1 MSYHYLFNF
10 AFERNG
16 GEKMESIVEMK
27 LSSKNIVSPKGFK
40 AAGIHCGLKHKKK
53 DLALLYSEVPASV
66 AGVFTTNKVQAA
78 PIKVTKEVVYETKKM
93 QAVIVNSGNANACTG
108 KQGLLDAYE
117 MQKLAAEKLGIDPEL
132 VGVSSTGVIGEMLK
146 MDYIREGVK
155 KIEIGNTLEN
165 GIDFAQAILTTDT
178 VMKNT
183 TYSTT
188 IDGKEVV
195 ISGTAKGSGMIEPN
209 MATMLG
215 FITTDANIES
225 DVLQKALSEIT
236 DLTFNCIT
244 VDGDTST
251 NDMVL
256 VLANGLA
263 GNNPLTPEHPD
274 WNNFY
279 KTLQMVAEDLAKA
292 IARDGEGATKLI
304 EVEIDGAV
312 SDEEAR
318 KIAKTVVG
326 SPLVKTAVFGCDA
339 NWGRIIAAVGY
350 SGATVD
356 PDKIMIK
363 IGDKKM
369 VENGEPVPFNEEE
382 LIKIL
387 KANEIKIY
395 VSLSQGEG
403 HGFAWGCDLSY
414 DYVQINASYRS

>member
-1 MSYHYLFNF
+1 MIYEL
-10 AFERNG
+10 R
-16 GEKMESIVEMK
+16 K
-27 LSSKNIVSPKGFK
+27 LSSKNIVSPKGFS
-40 AAGIHCGLKHKKK
+40 AAGIHCGIKHKKK
-53 DLALLYSEVPASV
+53 DLAILKSEVPASV
-66 AGVFTTNKVQAA
+66 AGVFTTNAIQAA
-78 PIKVTKEVVYETKKM
+78 PLKVTKEVVYNTGKM
-93 QAVIVNSGNANACTG
+93 QAIIVNSGNANACTG
-108 KQGLLDAYE
+108 KQGIADAYE
-117 MQKLAAEKLGIDPEL
+117 MQQLAAAKFDIDPSL
-132 VGVSSTGVIGEMLK
+132 VGVASTGVIGEIIK
-146 MDYIREGVK
+146 MEPIRTGVTQLNL
-155 KIEIGNTLEN
+155 GNALED

-183 TYSTT
+183 TYSTI
-188 IDGKEVV
+188 IDGKEVI

-236 DLTFNCIT
+236 DLTFNAIT

-251 NDMVL
+251 NDTVIVM
-256 VLANGLA
+256 ANGLA
-263 GNNPLTPEHPD
+263 GNETLTPAHPE
-274 WNNFY
+274 WFNFFS
-279 KTLQMVAEDLAKA
+279 TLQAVAEDLAKA

-304 EVEIDGAV
+304 EVEVNGAV

-356 PDKIMIK
+356 PEKITIK
-363 IGDKKM
+363 IGNALM
-369 VENGEPVPFNEEE
+369 VENGEPVRFSEDE

-387 KANEIKIY
+387 KANEVKID
-395 VSLSQGEG
+395 VSLGQGEG
-403 HGFAWGCDLSY
+403 HGLAWGCDLTY